1 MADAFCFLGNEK
13 SENLNIN
20 DFLFNDMVSMIHCIY
35 LIIWCLLVAKQELL
49 YKAVFSPANWKKK
62 EKLFCFWLVI
72 CNMYSLKI
80 NSALLTDLY
89 VFDEGNV
96 AKISWNS
103 MYRVV
108 FVLYFV
114 MFIHVL
120 MIVSMYLSQ
129 SNETAIGGVT

>member
-1 MADAFCFLGNEK
+1 MLIFTSLRRVFVTFCGEVSIVLLSHFTGMADAFCFLGNEK
-13 SENLNIN
+13 SENLVLMHVIAKKWSLLITSMTS
-20 DFLFNDMVSMIHCIY
+20 FLMTWLAWFTVFY

-89 VFDEGNV
+89 VFDEG
-96 AKISWNS
+96 KCC
-103 MYRVV
+103 
-108 FVLYFV
+108 
-114 MFIHVL
+114 
-120 MIVSMYLSQ
+120 
-129 SNETAIGGVT
+129 

>member
-1 MADAFCFLGNEK
+1 M
-13 SENLNIN
+13 
-20 DFLFNDMVSMIHCIY
+20 
-35 LIIWCLLVAKQELL
+35 
-49 YKAVFSPANWKKK
+49 FSPANWKKK